1 MPTQMY
7 VSLPVKELDKTV
19 AFFTALGFKF
29 NAQFSN
35 GKAAC
40 MIVNEGAS
48 YVMLM
53 AEPFFRTF
61 TPRPV
66 PDAKT
71 TAAAL
76 ISLSQNSREDV
87 DAMVKKAI
95 AAGGSTLNNPQD
107 HGFMYEHDF
116 EDPDGHLWGVMWM
129 NPAHATAPQA
139 TGQPA

>member
-1 MPTQMY
+1 MSTQMY
-7 VSLPVKELDKTV
+7 VSLPVKDLNKTV
-19 AFFTALGFKF
+19 AFFTALGFTF

-35 GKAAC
+35 DRAAC
-40 MIVNEGAS
+40 MVINEGAS

-53 AEPFFRTF
+53 AESFFSTF

-76 ISLSQNSREDV
+76 ISLSRPSPEAV
-87 DAMVKKAI
+87 DEIVKKAV
-95 AAGGSTLNNPQD
+95 AAGGRSPNPPQD

-129 NPAHATAPQA
+129 NPSHTAQQ
-139 TGQPA
+139 QPA

>member
-7 VSLPVKELDKTV
+7 VSLPVRDLGKTV

-35 GKAAC
+35 EKASC
-40 MIVNEGAS
+40 MIIQEGAS

-53 AEPFFRTF
+53 AESFFKTF
-61 TPRPV
+61 TPKPV
-66 PDAKT
+66 PDTKT
-71 TAAAL
+71 NAGVL
-76 ISLSQNSREDV
+76 ISLSQGSREEV
-87 DAMVKKAI
+87 DAMVKKAV

-116 EDPDGHLWGVMWM
+116 EDLDGHLWGVMWM
-129 NPAHATAPQA
+129 NPLKAT
-139 TGQPA
+139 TTEPA